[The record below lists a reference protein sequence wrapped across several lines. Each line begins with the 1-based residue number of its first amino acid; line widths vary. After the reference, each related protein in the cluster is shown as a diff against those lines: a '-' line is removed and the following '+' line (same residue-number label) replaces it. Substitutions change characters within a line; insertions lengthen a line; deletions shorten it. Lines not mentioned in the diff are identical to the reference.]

1 MGALGGTADSAESER
16 PSPPRLG
23 KSRLVSLLQEAGVR
37 PRASQGQNFL
47 VDPNVAEKICRIA
60 SVETG
65 DSVLEVGAGVGA
77 LTSALVG
84 AGAWVVAVEKDARLA
99 VVLERVVPEAMV
111 VVADALSAD
120 LVREAENAALRR
132 DEQEGSARWTKWV
145 RRFEAAPSWKLVS
158 NLPYS
163 VGTQLFLHLV
173 EAWPKIA
180 SGCVML
186 QLEVAQRLVSDPAS
200 RAASAPTLLLS
211 YFVEARIAARVPS
224 TVFYPRPRVRSA
236 LVAFRRRTEPPVEAP
251 RELLFLLI
259 EWAFRSRRKMCKNA
273 LAGLK
278 WFADPAS
285 STDIFAAAGVDPN
298 ARPESLGLE
307 GFAALANA
315 VSRADPTWARGCY

>member
-1 MGALGGTADSAESER
+1 M
-16 PSPPRLG
+16 
-23 KSRLVSLLQEAGVR
+23 
-37 PRASQGQNFL
+37 
-47 VDPNVAEKICRIA
+47 
-60 SVETG
+60 
-65 DSVLEVGAGVGA
+65 LEVGAGVGA

-84 AGAWVVAVEKDARLA
+84 AGASVVAVEKDARLA
-99 VVLERVVPEAMV
+99 AVLEKVVPEAVV

-120 LVREAENAALRR
+120 LIREAEKAAVRR
-132 DEQEGSARWTKWV
+132 DEQEGGARWAERV
-145 RRFEAAPSWKLVS
+145 HDLEAAPSWKLVS

-173 EAWPKIA
+173 EDYPKIA

-200 RAASAPTLLLS
+200 RAASAPTLLLT
-211 YFVEARIAARVPS
+211 YFVEARIAAKIPS

-236 LVAFRRRTEPPVEAP
+236 VVAFRRRTEPPVEAP

-273 LAGLK
+273 LSGLK
-278 WFADPAS
+278 WFARPAS
-285 STDIFAAAGVDPN
+285 ATDIFAAAGVDPN
-298 ARPESLGLE
+298 SRPESLGLE

-315 VSRADPTWARGCY
+315 VSRADPAWSEGCFRVGKESR